1 MQNQLDII
9 PDHLPLADAVFESL
23 SKAILDGRL
32 EPGKWLRQEALAQEL
47 GVSQMPI
54 REALKRLV
62 AEGLAERI
70 PYKGVRV
77 VEYSPEDIVDICTNR
92 LVLESLAIRFATPL
106 VSGGLIN
113 SLKRNLKEVEK
124 CSKPEFISR
133 RRELNAEFHL
143 SIYRACGR
151 QYLIRLIELLW
162 KLFPSVMLYEG
173 MLRQADLLP
182 DRLEREEVEHRII
195 LSALEKRDADLA
207 EEVTRQHIRNLSQE
221 LTEVLGIPQ
230 DVVKSLETV

>member
-1 MQNQLDII
+1 MNSLLDTI

-23 SKAILDGRL
+23 CSAVIDGRL

-92 LVLESLAIRFATPL
+92 LVLESLAIRMATPL
-106 VSGGLIN
+106 ITDEL
-113 SLKRNLKEVEK
+113 LKQLKQNLVEVEK
-124 CSKPEFISR
+124 STRPEQISR

-151 QYLIRLIELLW
+151 RYLVRLIELLW

-173 MLRQADLLP
+173 MLRQKELLP
-182 DRLEREEVEHRII
+182 DRLEREMQEHRTI
-195 LSALEKRDADLA
+195 LETLEKRDARLA
-207 EEVTRQHIRNLSQE
+207 EKVTRQHIRNLSQE
-221 LTEVLGIPQ
+221 LTEVLGIPK

>member
-1 MQNQLDII
+1 MQNRLDTI

-23 SKAILDGRL
+23 SKGVIDGRL
-32 EPGKWLRQEALAQEL
+32 EPGMWLRQEALAQEL
-47 GVSQMPI
+47 GVSQMPV

-70 PYKGVRV
+70 PYKGVRI

-106 VSGGLIN
+106 ITEEL
-113 SLKRNLKEVEK
+113 LQRLRRNIQEIEQNTG
-124 CSKPEFISR
+124 PEFISR

-173 MLRQADLLP
+173 MLRQIELLP
-182 DRLEREEVEHRII
+182 DRLEREVSEHKII
-195 LSALEKRDADLA
+195 LSALEKRDAEMA
-207 EEVTRQHIRNLSQE
+207 ENVTRQHIRNLSQE

-230 DVVKSLETV
+230 DVVHSLEMM